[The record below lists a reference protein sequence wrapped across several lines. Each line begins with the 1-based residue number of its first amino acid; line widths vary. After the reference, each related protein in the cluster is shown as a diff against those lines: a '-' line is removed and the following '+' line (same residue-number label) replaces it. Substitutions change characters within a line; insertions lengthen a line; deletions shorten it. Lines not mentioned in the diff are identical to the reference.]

1 MEVKPKTSLGN
12 CPYCHNQVNRSKAVL
27 CPVCG
32 RPHHTE
38 CWADN
43 NNHCGMHNCLGQ
55 TEPTRGR
62 RTPLAILAFTA
73 IICSFAGLLIGWY
86 GNLGPIL
93 GGGSPPSQSPYI
105 TTTLSV
111 ANFSATATEI
121 MAQSSRTPTK
131 KPATST
137 DSPTSTKPPTQAP
150 IKTDSPSNDP
160 SACSKISRISSK
172 NTPQGKVLTII
183 CSNGVEYD
191 MPPISGGGFE
201 IGPNQ
206 GFFVYCTIDGYVY
219 AGIAGDTLYK
229 SLENIRPKVDF
240 DNLDD
245 EPILSI
251 SFLTG
256 SNQYWA
262 VIYESLL
269 NERTEVK
276 IPIRISGS
284 NIQ

>member
-1 MEVKPKTSLGN
+1 
-12 CPYCHNQVNRSKAVL
+12 
-27 CPVCG
+27 
-32 RPHHTE
+32 
-38 CWADN
+38 
-43 NNHCGMHNCLGQ
+43 
-55 TEPTRGR
+55 
-62 RTPLAILAFTA
+62 
-73 IICSFAGLLIGWY
+73 
-86 GNLGPIL
+86 
-93 GGGSPPSQSPYI
+93 
-105 TTTLSV
+105 
-111 ANFSATATEI
+111 
-121 MAQSSRTPTK
+121 
-131 KPATST
+131 
-137 DSPTSTKPPTQAP
+137 
-150 IKTDSPSNDP
+150 
-160 SACSKISRISSK
+160 
-172 NTPQGKVLTII
+172 
-183 CSNGVEYD
+183 